1 MVPECGFQTT
11 SNKTIFQTFRSAA
24 LILTTNFLF
33 NISAKLGPFKFGFLS
48 TFPIVSY
55 QAKAK
60 LSGKIKY
67 LAISINGG
75 VQFSSRWWAEPNHKQ
90 RRWLM
95 APHFTSCRHILHGIT
110 ALLARRRA
118 SEMHKNPRS
127 PNSFQFKNL
136 LLNCNF
142 ALQSSNPH
150 HQSSLDTSHGSTRP
164 VISNSI
170 VVWPRVIMCN
180 ANSKAQTQFCQ
191 PQQQSVAFKPPWSR
205 IT

>member
-75 VQFSSRWWAEPNHKQ
+75 VQFSSRWWAEPNLSSAVDS
-90 RRWLM
+90 W
-95 APHFTSCRHILHGIT
+95 PHILPHAGTSST
-110 ALLARRRA
+110 A
-118 SEMHKNPRS
+118 S
-127 PNSFQFKNL
+127 P
-136 LLNCNF
+136 
-142 ALQSSNPH
+142 H
-150 HQSSLDTSHGSTRP
+150 Y
-164 VISNSI
+164 
-170 VVWPRVIMCN
+170 
-180 ANSKAQTQFCQ
+180 
-191 PQQQSVAFKPPWSR
+191 
-205 IT
+205 

>member
-1 MVPECGFQTT
+1 MVQLLTPCPRCGFQT
-11 SNKTIFQTFRSAA
+11 SSDETIFQTFRSAA

-33 NISAKLGPFKFGFLS
+33 NISAKLGPFKFGFLF

-60 LSGKIKY
+60 FPGEIKSLTIY
-67 LAISINGG
+67 IDGG
-75 VQFSSRWWAEPNHKQ
+75 VQFSSRWWAEPNLSSAVDS
-90 RRWLM
+90 W
-95 APHFTSCRHILHGIT
+95 PHITSCRATANILHGIT
-110 ALLARRRA
+110 ALLACRRA

-170 VVWPRVIMCN
+170 VV
-180 ANSKAQTQFCQ
+180 
-191 PQQQSVAFKPPWSR
+191 
-205 IT
+205 